1 MELQK
6 MPKLRQ
12 FAIEILIDRVKSL
25 LQLLLHLVANR
36 VMRGVMVHVREEN
49 SLRKR
54 WFDVFA

>member
-12 FAIEILIDRVKSL
+12 LAIQILIDRVKSL
-25 LQLLLHLVANR
+25 LQLLLRLVANR

>member
-12 FAIEILIDRVKSL
+12 FAIEILIDCVKSL
-25 LQLLLHLVANR
+25 LQLLLRLVANR